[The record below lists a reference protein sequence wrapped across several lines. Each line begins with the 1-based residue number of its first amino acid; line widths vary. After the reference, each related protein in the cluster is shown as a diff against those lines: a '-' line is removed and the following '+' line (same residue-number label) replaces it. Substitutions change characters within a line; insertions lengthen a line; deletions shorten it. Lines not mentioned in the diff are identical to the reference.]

1 MNHDP
6 NGRSNF
12 TGECAADVTGMPGQS
27 NGAPPPKRRRH
38 WRPSGKTRLRTL
50 DELDGRTHAAQH
62 AKELVSRLV
71 VDLGGSQ
78 QVTVGRHELIKRAAV
93 LGALIEDC
101 EVRWLRKEPVEINDY
116 LAAINAQR
124 RVLVSIGLERRA
136 RDVTSLGD
144 ILRDGHRKG
153 EALP

>member
-1 MNHDP
+1 MDQDP
-6 NGRSNF
+6 NGRSKF
-12 TGECAADVTGMPGQS
+12 TGECAADVTGMPGLPTAHQHR
-27 NGAPPPKRRRH
+27 NAAAIGVRRA
-38 WRPSGKTRLRTL
+38 SRTL

-101 EVRWLRKEPVEINDY
+101 EVRWLRKEPVEINEY

-124 RVLVSIGLERRA
+124 RVLVTIGLERRA

-144 ILRDGHRKG
+144 ILRNGHRKG